1 MQHQA
6 ASKAR
11 MYLLVISGFITL
23 VTGASLYLNLQKVEN
38 QYRQLAAV
46 VARSCF
52 QTIEAMRDWNFRNG
66 GVYLPVTREFRPN
79 ELLKDPLREI
89 TTREGV
95 RLTKINHAQMVRLVS
110 NMLTEERGIRV
121 RITSLTPLQPA
132 NAPFDWEK
140 SALEDFGRGAKEVF
154 GVAGPPDRPVFRFVT
169 PLKVERSC
177 VRCHQENRDRPE
189 GIRGGVSISFSWIPF
204 QRLMEQNNRQ
214 IWTLH
219 LLFLSVSFLLIF
231 LLGRKLVFQIN
242 ALHESL
248 QHIRKLE
255 GLVPICAN
263 CKKIRTEGAN
273 PFDQTSW
280 SSFEKY
286 ISERTDAEFTHG
298 LCPECAKRLYPGVDP
313 GGGDPR

>member
-11 MYLLVISGFITL
+11 NYLLVISGFITI
-23 VTGASLYLNLQKVEN
+23 VTAASLYANLQKVEN

-95 RLTKINHAQMVRLVS
+95 RLTKVNHAQMVRLVS
-110 NMLTEERGIRV
+110 GLLTEERGIRV
-121 RITSLTPLQPA
+121 RITSLTPLQRA
-132 NAPFDWEK
+132 NTPFDWEK
-140 SALEDFGRGAKEVF
+140 SALEEFGRGAREVF

-177 VRCHQENRDRPE
+177 VRCHQEHTEQPE

-219 LLFLSVSFLLIF
+219 LLFLAVSFLLIF

-263 CKKIRTEGAN
+263 CKKIRNEGAN

-280 SSFEKY
+280 TSIEKY
-286 ISERTDAEFTHG
+286 ISDRTDAEFTHG

-313 GGGDPR
+313 GRGDSR